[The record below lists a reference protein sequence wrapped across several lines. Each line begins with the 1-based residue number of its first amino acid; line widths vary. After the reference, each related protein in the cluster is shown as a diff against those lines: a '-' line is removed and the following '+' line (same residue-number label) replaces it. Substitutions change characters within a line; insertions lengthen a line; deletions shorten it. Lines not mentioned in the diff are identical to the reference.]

1 MADHLGQKIKDLP
14 LTSGVYLM
22 KDGRGRII
30 YVGKAV
36 SLRRRVS
43 SYFQHTALAA
53 RTAELVRKIR
63 DIEVIPTAS
72 EAEALILEAGLIKK
86 IEPKYNIALRDD
98 KSYPYIEITSD
109 SYPRIFLVRPRVKNK
124 KSVYYGP
131 YVNPRLIREALTII
145 RKAFPFC
152 ICSQF
157 PKTACLD
164 AHIGLCDAPC
174 VGEISESEYKK
185 NIRRIRLVLEGRKD
199 ELYRKLRR
207 DMERLAR
214 EKKYEKAAR
223 IRDQIQAISAL
234 YSASPEINHFKEIE
248 QLKVVLGL
256 PKMPQRIEAFDI
268 SNIMGQQSVGSM
280 ISFVNG
286 KPDKSQYR
294 RFRIKTV
301 EGIDDFDMIR
311 EVVRRRYTRLHREG
325 RSMPDLIVID
335 GGKGQLSAAVSEL
348 DPLDLG
354 IPILSLA
361 KREEEI
367 FLPHKRNA
375 VILPRDSLALN
386 LVRRVRDEAHRFA
399 LAYHRQLRG
408 KDVFHRSS

>member
-1 MADHLGQKIKDLP
+1 MADDLKEKLKDLP

-22 KDGRGRII
+22 KDGHGRVL

-36 SLRRRVS
+36 SLRRRVR
-43 SYFQHTALAA
+43 SYFQNTTLAS
-53 RTAELVRKIR
+53 RTAQLVRRIR
-63 DIEVIPTAS
+63 DVEIIPTAS

-86 IEPKYNIALRDD
+86 FEPRYNIALRDD
-98 KSYPYIEITSD
+98 KSYPYIEITGD
-109 SYPRIFLVRPRVKNK
+109 RFPRIFLVRPRHKNK

-152 ICSQF
+152 TCKQF

-164 AHIGLCDAPC
+164 AHIGLCNAPC
-174 VGEISESEYKK
+174 IGGISQREYKK
-185 NIRRIRLVLEGRKD
+185 NIRRVRLVLEGRKE

-207 DMERLAR
+207 DMERLAQ
-214 EKKYEKAAR
+214 EKKYEKAAQ

-234 YSASPEINHFKEIE
+234 YSSSPAVNHYKEIE
-248 QLKVVLGL
+248 QLKVILGL
-256 PKMPQRIEAFDI
+256 PRVPERIEAFDI

-280 ISFVNG
+280 VAFLNG

-301 EGIDDFDMIR
+301 DGIDDFDMIR
-311 EVVRRRYTRLHREG
+311 EVVHRRYTRLKQEG
-325 RSMPDLIVID
+325 RSFPDLIIID
-335 GGKGQLSAAVSEL
+335 GGKGQLSAAL
-348 DPLDLG
+348 KALHDLG
-354 IPILSLA
+354 LPIPILSLA

-367 FLPHKRNA
+367 FMPQKRNS
-375 VILPRDSLALN
+375 VLLPRDSLALM

-399 LAYHRQLRG
+399 VSYHRKLRG
-408 KDVFHRSS
+408 KDVFRRAS